1 MPTAIQDT
9 STESLTGI
17 LTNVASHPNQIT
29 GLFAQASKDPE
40 ATSSS
45 RPTPKDCPPYITTA
59 ATTSPSPRPSAP
71 KTYSPSAASPSA
83 PPATAPSP
91 STSTP
96 PCQCWAGDEPFSL
109 GWN

>member
-71 KTYSPSAASPSA
+71 KTYFSQCGIPICAARNGTVTVHIN
-83 PPATAPSP
+83 PAMSM
-91 STSTP
+91 
-96 PCQCWAGDEPFSL
+96 L
-109 GWN
+109 GWR